1 MTVTKLSTR
10 GQVVLPKTV
19 RDGRGWRPGT
29 EFVVEETASGVL
41 LRPQRPFAPTRF
53 EDVRGSL
60 KYEGRPKTIGEMNR
74 GIAKAVKE
82 RHARG
87 RY

>member
-1 MTVTKLSTR
+1 
-10 GQVVLPKTV
+10 
-19 RDGRGWRPGT
+19 
-29 EFVVEETASGVL
+29 VVEETPSGIL

-53 EDVRGSL
+53 DDVRGSL
-60 KYEGRPKTIGEMNR
+60 KYKGRPKTIEEMNR
-74 GIAKAVKE
+74 GIAKTVKE